1 MSNKESHTEVT
12 YRQFAI
18 SNWALNN
25 RKVVMVFTAI
35 IFFWG
40 VYTYIT
46 VPKESFP
53 EIVIPTIY
61 VGTPNPGNSPEDIEK
76 LITRP
81 LEKEINT
88 ITGINKLTSSSVQG
102 YSSINVEFD
111 FSVEPKDAL
120 RKVKD
125 AVDKAMAD
133 PDFPK
138 NLTAE
143 PNIFEMNFSELMP
156 IMNINLSGDYSLEG
170 LKEYAERLEDDIE
183 NIPQINKVDIKGLSE
198 KEVRVEVNNIALEA
212 RELSFNDVADALNFQ
227 NMTVSGGDIRMGD
240 MSRSVKVSG
249 EFRNM
254 QDIENV
260 IIKNEGQDVVY
271 LRDVATVA
279 FAEKE
284 KDSYAREFQNPV
296 VSLDVIKRGGEN
308 LLEASDKIKEILAEA
323 KEDYLPENLTLTI
336 TNDQTDFTRM
346 QVSDLENNIFFGI
359 VLVVF
364 VIMFWLG
371 LRNALFVGVAI
382 PLTMLLSFS
391 ILSLM
396 GVTLNLMVL
405 FSLILALGMFVDNSI
420 VVVENINRLMS
431 EGHSRREAAK
441 LGVGEVA
448 WAIIISTLTN
458 VVAYIPLGVWP
469 GMMGEFMGY
478 LPMTVIVVLF
488 ASLVVALVINPVMC
502 LQYMRVDEIAT
513 NRKRMWRVA
522 MVLTAIGVLS
532 MAGGVLWLGNIL
544 LLLAIIM
551 LLNEYVLAPYSKR
564 FQEGPLKRLDNF
576 YHRVLEYSLKEGR
589 KRWLFMGTFGLLIFS
604 FIIFGIF
611 PPKTVFFPV
620 GDPQYVNIFIEK
632 PIGTNIEETNRVTKE
647 IEEIILTTIAKY
659 EDPAR
664 VEKNK
669 NFLVSSVIANVGN
682 GTSDPNQGAS
692 FENTPHKAR
701 ISLSFVE
708 SRLRRNESTTTVM
721 NDLRSRLKDYSDA
734 SIIVSPSEMGP
745 PQGPPVNIEV
755 RGDNYD
761 SLLVAAQRIK
771 ALVESKYIAGIEE
784 LKIDVD
790 KNKPELPIVV
800 DSERARRYGL
810 SIGQIGDAI
819 RTSTYGREVSTFK
832 EDDDDYQINVRFP
845 YENRNS
851 AEAVLNQRITYRDMT
866 SGKIVQVPVSAIAR
880 YEETNTFSSV
890 KRKNMDRVV
899 TIYSNV
905 LGDYNANEVVD
916 NIKKELE
923 GFEAPQGT
931 DYAFTGQQEEQA
943 KEMGFLMMALIV
955 ALVGVVLVLIGQF
968 NSVST
973 PLVLMF
979 SILFSFIGVFLG
991 LVIFRQEFVI
1001 IMTMLGI
1008 ISLAGVVVNNAI
1020 VLVDFTV
1027 MLIERRK
1034 EELGIDKEGHLPW
1047 AELKR
1052 ITIESGATRLRPV
1065 MLTAITTIL
1074 GLLPLVFGLNIDFV
1088 NWFSTYDANFYI
1100 GGDNVAFWKPMSVA
1114 IIYGVIFSFF
1124 LTVIMVPVMF
1134 IMLQKMKYKWIYKLP
1149 VKAQYS
1155 SPSFLGDVVG

>member
-1 MSNKESHTEVT
+1 MEQQNHSEIT
-12 YRQFAI
+12 YRKFAL

-25 RKVVMVFTAI
+25 RKVVMVLTFI
-35 IFFWG
+35 IFLWG

-61 VGTPNPGNSPEDIEK
+61 VGTTYPGNSPDDIEK
-76 LITRP
+76 LITKP

-88 ITGINKLTSSSVQG
+88 ITGIDKLTSSSVQG
-102 YSSINVEFD
+102 YSAINVEFD
-111 FSVEPKDAL
+111 FSISPQEAL

-125 AVDKAMAD
+125 AVDKAQSD

-138 NLTAE
+138 DLPVE

-156 IMNINLSGDYSLEG
+156 IMNINLSGDYALEE
-170 LKEYAERLEDDIE
+170 LKEFAEKLEEEIE
-183 NIPQINKVDIKGLSE
+183 EIQQINKVDIKGLSE
-198 KEVRVEVNNIALEA
+198 KEVRVEINNIALEA
-212 RELSFNDVADALNFQ
+212 RQLSFNDVADALRSQ
-227 NMTVSGGDIRMGD
+227 NTTVSAGDLQTGD
-240 MSRSVKVSG
+240 LNQSVKVSG
-249 EFRNM
+249 EFKDM

-260 IIKNEGQDVVY
+260 IIKNEGQEIVY
-271 LRDVATVA
+271 LRDVATVT

-284 KDSYAREFQNPV
+284 KDSYAREFKNPV

-308 LLEASDKIKEILAEA
+308 LLEASDAIKLVIQKA
-323 KEDYLPENLTLTI
+323 KSEYLPSNLTLTI

-396 GVTLNLMVL
+396 GITLNLMVL

-431 EGHSRREAAK
+431 EGHSRMDAAK

-478 LPMTVIVVLF
+478 LPLTVIVVLF
-488 ASLVVALVINPVMC
+488 ASLVVSLVINPVMC
-502 LQYMRVDEIAT
+502 LQYMRVDEVAT
-513 NRKRMWRVA
+513 NKKRLWINA
-522 MVLTAIGVLS
+522 AVLTIIGLIS
-532 MAGGVLWLGNIL
+532 IFGGVNWLGNIL
-544 LLLAIIM
+544 ILLAAMM
-551 LLNEYVLAPYSKR
+551 LLNVYVLAPYSKK
-564 FQEGPLKRLDNF
+564 FQAGPLMKLDSF
-576 YHRVLEYSLKEGR
+576 YNRVLVYSLKEGR
-589 KRWLFMGTFGLLIFS
+589 KRWMFTGTFALLIIS
-604 FIIFGIF
+604 FIAFGLF
-611 PPKTVFFPV
+611 PPKVIFFPI
-620 GDPQYVNIFIEK
+620 GDPQYVNVFIEK
-632 PIGTNIEETNRVTKE
+632 PIGTNIEATNKVTHE
-647 IEEIILTTIAKY
+647 LEELILETIAKY
-659 EDPAR
+659 EDPASK
-664 VEKNK
+664 EKNK

-682 GTSDPNQGAS
+682 GTSDPNQGPAM
-692 FENTPHKAR
+692 ENTPHKGR
-701 ISLSFVE
+701 ITLSFVE
-708 SRLRRNESTTTVM
+708 SRLRRGVNTTDVM
-721 NDLRSRLKDYSDA
+721 NDLRAKLRDYPDA
-734 SIIVSPSEMGP
+734 SIVVSPSEMGP

-761 SLLVAAQRIK
+761 SLLATASDLTRLI
-771 ALVESKYIAGIEE
+771 ETKYIGGIEE

-790 KNKPELPIVV
+790 KNKPELPVEV
-800 DSERARRYGL
+800 DIEKAQRYGL
-810 SIGQIGDAI
+810 SIYQIGDAI
-819 RTSTYGREVSTFK
+819 RTSLYGREVSTFK
-832 EDDDDYQINVRFP
+832 DDKDDYEINLRFP
-845 YENRNS
+845 AENKNN
-851 AEAVLNQRITYRDMT
+851 AANVLNQKITYRDMT
-866 SGKIVQVPVSAIAR
+866 AGKIVQVPVSAIAS
-880 YEETNTFSSV
+880 YKETSTFSAV
-890 KRKNMDRVV
+890 KRKNMDRVI

-905 LGDYNANEVVD
+905 LDGYNANEVVAQ
-916 NIKKELE
+916 IQKELKT
-923 GFEAPQGT
+923 FEPATGT
-931 DYAFTGQQEEQA
+931 SIAFTGQQEDQA
-943 KEMGFLMMALIV
+943 KEMSFLMMALVV

-968 NSVST
+968 NSIST

-1020 VLVDFTV
+1020 VLIDFTV
-1027 MLIERRK
+1027 MLIDRRK
-1034 EELGIDKEGHLPW
+1034 EELGIPQDAQLSW
-1047 AELKR
+1047 SELKR

-1088 NWFSTYDANFYI
+1088 NWFSTYDANFYL
-1100 GGDNVAFWKPMSVA
+1100 GGDNVAFWKPMSIA
-1114 IIYGVIFSFF
+1114 IIYGVVFSFF
-1124 LTVIMVPVMF
+1124 LTLIMVPVMF
-1134 IMLQKMKYKWIYKLP
+1134 VMLQKMKYKWVYKLP
-1149 VKAQYS
+1149 VSDK
-1155 SPSFLGDVVG
+1155 P